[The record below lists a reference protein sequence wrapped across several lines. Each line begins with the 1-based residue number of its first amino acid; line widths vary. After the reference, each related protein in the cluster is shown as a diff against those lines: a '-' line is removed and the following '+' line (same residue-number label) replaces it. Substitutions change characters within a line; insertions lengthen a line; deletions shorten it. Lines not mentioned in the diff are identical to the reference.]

1 MLLGTSSSCLVPA
14 GAIAVQPGDRAWGDL
29 CADLLKV
36 QVHTLGIGGSGD
48 DRRAGRAGGA
58 EDVGAVVTVVA

>member
-36 QVHTLGIGGSGD
+36 QVHTLVLAAGAMIAA
-48 DRRAGRAGGA
+48 RAGQ
-58 EDVGAVVTVVA
+58 VAPKM